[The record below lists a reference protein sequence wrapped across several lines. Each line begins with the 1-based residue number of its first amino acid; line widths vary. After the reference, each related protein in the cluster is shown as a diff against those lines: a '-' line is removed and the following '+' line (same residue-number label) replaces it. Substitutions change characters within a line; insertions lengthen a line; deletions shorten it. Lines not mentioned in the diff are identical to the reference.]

1 MVQKGNTNSVSN
13 NTNGEKVPLDV
24 DGWPMYPN
32 SRQNIAVRCLTLQAP
47 LGLSEYLRLKIFLR
61 AGTFPILEVT
71 SLGILFQIQTNFCK
85 T

>member
-47 LGLSEYLRLKIFLR
+47 LGLSEYLRL
-61 AGTFPILEVT
+61 
-71 SLGILFQIQTNFCK
+71 
-85 T
+85 